1 MGNNRRRLALLFTL
15 TLTTA
20 AFADAV
26 KQEGVIVSRSE
37 NVLHIRT
44 KDGPLNVV
52 VAPDTPIKEAKGLAL
67 KPREAKTL
75 IPGLIIQVQG
85 DQQGDTVTA
94 AKIQYKD
101 RDFRAAVATR
111 AGTASQFAQAA
122 NERAEMRAA
131 IIGGQEYAI
140 RDEVTVHFTTGS
152 AVIDATSKQPILQL
166 AHKAPSFG
174 NYRISVLG
182 FADPR
187 GSAEANERL
196 SRNRAAAVSN
206 YLRQS
211 GAIQPARVLS
221 PSAMGEGTAAPGEA
235 APASNDDARRVVVRV
250 VTPKAQLT
258 Q

>member
-1 MGNNRRRLALLFTL
+1 MRNGGQHLALLVTL
-15 TLTTA
+15 TFSTA
-20 AFADAV
+20 ALADAV
-26 KQEGVIVSRSE
+26 KREGVIVSRAE
-37 NVLHIRT
+37 NILHVQT

-52 VAPDTPIKEAKGLAL
+52 VTPETPIKEEKGLAL
-67 KPREAKTL
+67 KTREARTL

-85 DQQGDTVTA
+85 DQQGDTLNA

-101 RDFRAAVATR
+101 RDFRSAVATR
-111 AGTASQFAQAA
+111 AGTSAQFAQAA
-122 NERAEMRAA
+122 SERAEMRKA
-131 IIGGQEYAI
+131 IIEGQEYAI
-140 RDEVTVHFTTGS
+140 RDEVTVHFATGS
-152 AVIDATSKQPILQL
+152 AAIDAQSKQMLLEL

-174 NYRISVLG
+174 NYRISILG

-196 SRNRAAAVSN
+196 SRARASAVSN

-235 APASNDDARRVVVRV
+235 APTSNDSARRVVVRV
-250 VTPKAQLT
+250 VTPKTQLT